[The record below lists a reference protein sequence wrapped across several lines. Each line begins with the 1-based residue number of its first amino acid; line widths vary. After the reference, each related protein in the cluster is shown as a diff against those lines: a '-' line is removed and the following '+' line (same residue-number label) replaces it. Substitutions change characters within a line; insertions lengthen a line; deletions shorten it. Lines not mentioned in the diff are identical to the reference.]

1 MVEALGNMVFGLCR
15 GAWPYKGPCTA
26 GGKLAAEALRVLKKS
41 IQHAGARR
49 RGWGAAPLS
58 QLRRALA
65 LAWWEKGAG
74 HKAKTERGQVPLQVR
89 QVAWF
94 DLPHPQR
101 ILTLRSQFS
110 FFFLTR

>member
-1 MVEALGNMVFGLCR
+1 MGS
-15 GAWPYKGPCTA
+15 
-26 GGKLAAEALRVLKKS
+26 GGKLAAEAALRVLKKS

-74 HKAKTERGQVPLQVR
+74 HKAKTERGQVR
-89 QVAWF
+89 QAAWIF
-94 DLPHPQR
+94 PRHPQR

>member
-1 MVEALGNMVFGLCR
+1 MA
-15 GAWPYKGPCTA
+15 TA

-74 HKAKTERGQVPLQVR
+74 HKAKTGRGQVR
-89 QVAWF
+89 QVAWIF
-94 DLPHPQR
+94 PT
-101 ILTLRSQFS
+101 LTGS
-110 FFFLTR
+110 